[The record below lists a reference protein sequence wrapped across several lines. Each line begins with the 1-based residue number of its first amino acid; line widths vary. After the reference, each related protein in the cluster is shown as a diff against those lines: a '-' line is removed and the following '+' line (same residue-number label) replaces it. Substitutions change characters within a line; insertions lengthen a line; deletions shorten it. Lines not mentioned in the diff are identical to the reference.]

1 MEIRLS
7 RDYKK
12 DKYTI
17 GRLYINDKFFCNTI
31 EDKSRGLSS
40 DMNESQIKGLK
51 VYGETAIPTGTY
63 TIDMN
68 TISPKFSK
76 YPFYLK
82 TCSGKVPRLQN
93 VKGFDGI
100 LIHVADGPKGATLVQ
115 GCIGVGY
122 NTIKGGLTQG
132 KKVFSDL
139 YRLML
144 QAKLR
149 GEEIKIT
156 IK

>member
-1 MEIRLS
+1 MELKLS

-12 DKYTI
+12 DTYTI
-17 GRLYINDKFFCNTI
+17 GRLYINNKLFCDTL
-31 EDKSRGLSS
+31 EDKVRGLSS
-40 DMNESQIKGLK
+40 DMDESQIKNLK
-51 VYGETAIPTGTY
+51 VYGETAIPIGTY
-63 TIDMN
+63 NIDLN
-68 TISPKFSK
+68 TVSPKFSK
-76 YPFYLK
+76 YSFYLK

-122 NTIKGGLTQG
+122 NTIIGGLTEG
-132 KKVFSDL
+132 KKVFTEL
-139 YRLML
+139 YKQLL
-144 QAKLR
+144 QAKLK

>member
-1 MEIRLS
+1 MELLLS

-17 GRLYINDKFFCNTI
+17 GRLYINGKFFCNTL
-31 EDKSRGLSS
+31 EDKDRNLNS

-68 TISPKFSK
+68 TISPKFLK
-76 YPFYLK
+76 YSFYQD

-93 VKGFDGI
+93 VKGFEGI

-122 NTIKGGLTQG
+122 NTIKGGLTEG
-132 KKVFSDL
+132 KKVFTEL
-139 YRLML
+139 YKQLL
-144 QAKLR
+144 QANLR
-149 GEEIKIT
+149 GEKIIIT

>member
-1 MEIRLS
+1 MKIRLS

-17 GRLYINDKFFCNTI
+17 GRLYVDNKLFCNTL
-31 EDKSRGLSS
+31 EDTDRNLSDNMS
-40 DMNESQIKGLK
+40 ESQVRSIK

-68 TISPKFSK
+68 TVSPKFSK
-76 YPFYLK
+76 YAFYK
-82 TCSGKVPRLQN
+82 MTCSGKLPRLQN
-93 VKGFDGI
+93 VKGFEGI
-100 LIHVADGPKGATLVQ
+100 LIHVADGSKGAELLQ

-132 KKVFSDL
+132 KKVFTDL
-139 YRLML
+139 YRLLL

-149 GEEIKIT
+149 GESIT
-156 IK
+156 IKIG

>member
-1 MEIRLS
+1 MELKLS

-12 DKYTI
+12 DTYTI
-17 GRLYINDKFFCNTI
+17 GRLYINNKLFCDTL
-31 EDKSRGLSS
+31 EDKVRGLSS
-40 DMNESQIKGLK
+40 DMDESQIKNLK
-51 VYGETAIPTGTY
+51 VYGETAIPIGTY
-63 TIDMN
+63 NIDLN
-68 TISPKFSK
+68 TVSPKFSK

-122 NTIKGGLTQG
+122 NTIIGGLTEG
-132 KKVFSDL
+132 KKVFTEL
-139 YRLML
+139 YKQLL

>member
-1 MEIRLS
+1 MELRLS

-17 GRLYINDKFFCNTI
+17 GRLYINNKLFSNTI
-31 EDKSRGLSS
+31 EDKVRGLSS

-76 YPFYLK
+76 YSFYK
-82 TCSGKVPRLQN
+82 MTCSGKLPRLQN
-93 VKGFDGI
+93 VKGFEGI
-100 LIHVADGPKGATLVQ
+100 LIHVADGPKGAELLQ

>member
-1 MEIRLS
+1 MELLLS

-17 GRLYINDKFFCNTI
+17 GRLYINGKFFCNTI
-31 EDKSRGLSS
+31 EDKDRNLNSS
-40 DMNESQIKGLK
+40 MSESQIKGLK
-51 VYGETAIPTGTY
+51 VYGETAIPIGTY
-63 TIDMN
+63 IIDMN
-68 TISPKFSK
+68 TVSPKFSK
-76 YPFYLK
+76 YSFYLK

-100 LIHVADGPKGATLVQ
+100 LIHVADGPKGATLIQ

-122 NTIKGGLTQG
+122 NTIKGGLTEG
-132 KKVFSDL
+132 KKVFTEL
-139 YRLML
+139 YKQLL
-144 QAKLR
+144 QDKLQ
-149 GEEIKIT
+149 GEKIIIT

>member
-1 MEIRLS
+1 MELFLERK
-7 RDYKK
+7 YKK
-12 DKYTI
+12 SKYTI
-17 GRLYINDKFFCNTI
+17 GNLYINNKLFSSTL
-31 EDKSRGLSS
+31 EDTDRGLTS
-40 DMNESQIKGLK
+40 DMELSDIKSLK

-63 TIDMN
+63 SIDMN
-68 TISPKFSK
+68 TISPKFLK
-76 YPFYLK
+76 YSFYQK

-144 QAKLR
+144 QAKLK
-149 GEEIKIT
+149 GEEINIT